1 MEKIKIQKHF
11 TKPNR
16 SESIQCW
23 VSKDVSE
30 RLDEISNETGISKQ
44 RITDFLLKKV
54 LDAVEVVES
63 EI

>member
-1 MEKIKIQKHF
+1 MEKIIIQKQF
-11 TKPNR
+11 TKPVR

-30 RLDEISNETGISKQ
+30 QLDKVSNDTGISKQ
-44 RITDFLLKKV
+44 RIMDLLLKKA
-54 LDAVEVVES
+54 LEAVEIVEC